1 MTDRKPGKT
10 YKIPLD
16 QLRIDPQN
24 ANTHSDKSVQAIA
37 DSFESF
43 GQQRPIIASPK
54 GTVIAGNGQLLA
66 ARQLGWSS
74 MDVRITDLKGK
85 AARAFAIADNR
96 IPELSTFDTE
106 TLDKQLQELHQ
117 AGWDKDLTLGW
128 SEDEILAM
136 LTTPEAG
143 LDSEP
148 QWEDIPDTSDAAE
161 GSENRPDGDA
171 AKDSS
176 ESSHATVVVTR
187 DQYDIVMRA
196 VHQLRLAEKSM
207 DVTVGRA
214 LELICADYIG
224 G

>member
-66 ARQLGWSS
+66 ARKLGWSS

-117 AGWDKDLTLGW
+117 AGWDKDLSLGW
-128 SEDEILAM
+128 SEDEIIAM
-136 LTTPEAG
+136 LTAPEPG

-148 QWEDIPDTSDAAE
+148 QWENIPEAESAAE
-161 GSENRPDGDA
+161 DSENRPDGDA

-176 ESSHATVVVTR
+176 ESSHATIVLTR
-187 DQYDIVMRA
+187 EQYDIVMRS
-196 VHQLRLAEKSM
+196 VHQLRLDEQTM
-207 DVTVGRA
+207 DITVGRA
-214 LELICADYIG
+214 LELICADFIG